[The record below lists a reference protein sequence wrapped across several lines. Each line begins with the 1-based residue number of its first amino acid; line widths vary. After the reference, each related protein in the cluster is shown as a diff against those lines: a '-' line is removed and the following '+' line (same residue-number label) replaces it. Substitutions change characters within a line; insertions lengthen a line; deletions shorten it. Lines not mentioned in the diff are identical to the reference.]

1 MLTSDKSLMG
11 FVDSNSQFSDG
22 HNQQVLTVYFCFEPE
37 EREMMSLIE
46 QRKHVFINQVIAHV
60 EKYFD
65 HSFKKNVDRVV
76 IKQMGH
82 AMPIPAKGYL
92 FNEANDLRSNASLV
106 YAGVDNGRLPLLFE
120 AIDSGISA
128 IDALAQ

>member
-1 MLTSDKSLMG
+1 
-11 FVDSNSQFSDG
+11 
-22 HNQQVLTVYFCFEPE
+22 
-37 EREMMSLIE
+37 MMSLIE
-46 QRKHVFINQVIAHV
+46 ERKQVFIDQALSHL

-65 HSFKKNVDRVV
+65 STLKKKVEKVV

-82 AMPIPAKGYL
+82 AMPIPVQGYL
-92 FNEANDLRSNASLV
+92 FNDANEKRSNENLV

-128 IDALAQ
+128 SSLL